1 MLFHGKLRV
10 QSYSAGSVFTTL
22 ENGMDA
28 SPTERQSTGT
38 VSLLDDG
45 PQRSTS
51 VFSSLSFSLFF
62 VIHIF
67 IRVDSTTQHFSTALS
82 ADSGSVG
89 RHDYSSESSAKK
101 VTVYAELI
109 NKVYQLPSVKRKDW
123 EEDRAPIPAERPTKK
138 GRFCWKDM
146 WPTGQVWWETIKSGT
161 IQADFCMK
169 SLEEQRVIKN
179 VKGSTQI
186 QQHKNS
192 IVSSINHYQQ
202 IVKYAKEGCLSAMT
216 TSVRRLKLDIQTV
229 CVEVYLVGNR
239 SLKDLGQIG

>member
-1 MLFHGKLRV
+1 
-10 QSYSAGSVFTTL
+10 
-22 ENGMDA
+22 MDA

-109 NKVYQLPSVKRKDW
+109 NKVYQLPSVKRK
-123 EEDRAPIPAERPTKK
+123 EKRTEHRSLRNARQRRGVSAERTCPT
-138 GRFCWKDM
+138 RTCCDL
-146 WPTGQVWWETIKSGT
+146 Q
-161 IQADFCMK
+161 D
-169 SLEEQRVIKN
+169 
-179 VKGSTQI
+179 
-186 QQHKNS
+186 
-192 IVSSINHYQQ
+192 
-202 IVKYAKEGCLSAMT
+202 KYDEKQSRAEPSRPISA
-216 TSVRRLKLDIQTV
+216 
-229 CVEVYLVGNR
+229 
-239 SLKDLGQIG
+239 